1 MGELT
6 KTDNAGKM
14 SPGPVYMYQDNI
26 KYDHVSILI
35 YSSKLLLLRHRD
47 GLWVQKLE
55 LEKINQDT
63 ILMKMHYF

>member
-55 LEKINQDT
+55 LE
-63 ILMKMHYF
+63 

>member
-35 YSSKLLLLRHRD
+35 YSSKLLFLRHRD

-63 ILMKMHYF
+63 IFMKMHYF